1 MPAVEGASG
10 RPECFLSAGRRGNAS
25 FYLTFTLNPALTSF
39 VLHPKLSLVLLQ
51 YDFRVAFLSPARG
64 KFEESFSKNVK
75 GAHLAGYFLG
85 VFFDAGTSAVLGGFS
100 AKLTFRLWPVK
111 ISGKS

>member
-1 MPAVEGASG
+1 MLS
-10 RPECFLSAGRRGNAS
+10 LSAAAAGAVGEMLVSTSHSLSAQ
-25 FYLTFTLNPALTSF
+25 TQLTSF

-51 YDFRVAFLSPARG
+51 YDFRVAFLSPV
-64 KFEESFSKNVK
+64 KKIEESFDTNAECH
-75 GAHLAGYFLG
+75 GHAHLADYFFG
-85 VFFDAGTSAVLGGFS
+85 FFFDAGTSAFLGGFS